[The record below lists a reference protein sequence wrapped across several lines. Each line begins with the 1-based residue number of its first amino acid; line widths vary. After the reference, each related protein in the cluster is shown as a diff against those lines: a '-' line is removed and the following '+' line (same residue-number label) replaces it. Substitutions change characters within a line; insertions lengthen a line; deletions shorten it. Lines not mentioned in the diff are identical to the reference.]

1 MAADLPVVITS
12 SGAQLTPPATLL
24 ATLLASVSAT
34 NPGYTANLPG
44 SLIEDISST
53 DVGALTI
60 CDSARVETI
69 NSLTPLGANA
79 FLLAQ
84 LGQIY
89 LGPGAAPATPT
100 NTSVFVTF
108 TVTNAIGGSPAP
120 GYVIPI
126 GFTVSDGTFQYVVQD
141 GGVANASG
149 TVTLFCQATVSGS
162 WAVPPSTVVNI
173 VTSVP
178 SQYVVACTNALAG
191 VSGAVAETL
200 DQYRARVIQAGQ
212 AVSQGMTTML
222 RTLLGLVPG
231 VQQRLISV
239 QQQTGGG
246 WIVICGGGDPY
257 AVAGAIFEA
266 LFDISTLVGSTLN
279 VVSITQAGVGVVTTD
294 KNHGYA
300 NGQIISLTGVE
311 GMIQINNLNLT
322 VTVLTEKTFSVGIS
336 TLGYDA
342 YTGGGVVTP
351 NLRNV
356 SVGIIDYPDTYSVVF
371 VNPPAQTV
379 TAGVVWHTTI
389 PNFVASASVA
399 QLAAPAIADYI
410 NGIIVGQPINL
421 LSAQDAFIAAVSGI
435 LPEAQI
441 ESLIFTIAINGI
453 VTAPNVGTS
462 MIFGDVESYFSCV
475 SGGISVVQV

>member
-1 MAADLPVVITS
+1 MADIPVVVSS
-12 SGAQLTPPATLL
+12 SGAQPTPPATLL
-24 ATLLASVSAT
+24 AILLASVSAT

-53 DVGALTI
+53 DVGALVI

-69 NSLTPLGANA
+69 NSLTPFGANA
-79 FLLAQ
+79 FMLAE

-108 TVTNAIGGSPAP
+108 TITNAIGGSPAP

-141 GGVANASG
+141 GGVAGALG
-149 TVTLFCQATVSGS
+149 TVTLFCTATVAGS
-162 WAVPPSTVVNI
+162 WAVPPATVTNI

-178 SQYVVACTNALAG
+178 SQYVITCTNALAG

-212 AVSQGMTTML
+212 AISQGMTTML

-279 VVSITQAGVGVVTTD
+279 VLNISQAATGVVTTD

-300 NGQIISLTGVE
+300 NGQIVVLNGVE
-311 GMIQINNLNLT
+311 GMVQINNLNLT

-336 TLGYDA
+336 TLGYDP
-342 YTGGGVVTP
+342 YTRGGVITP
-351 NLRNV
+351 NLRNISV
-356 SVGIIDYPDTYSVVF
+356 SIIDYPDTYGITF

-379 TAGVVWHTTI
+379 TMSVTWHTTL

-399 QLAAPAIADYI
+399 QLAAPAIADYV
-410 NGIIVGQPINL
+410 NSIIVGNPINL

-441 ESLIFTIAINGI
+441 ESLLFTVAINGI
-453 VTAPNVGTS
+453 VTPPNPGTS
-462 MIFGDVESYFSCV
+462 MIFGDPESYFTAVAGSIAV
-475 SGGISVVQV
+475 TQI